1 MSKLLLFDIDG
12 TLILTGGAGVRALD
26 RAFHSLFGVHDAML
40 GVPLAGRT
48 DLAILMDAATR
59 VFPGFAPDREWLD
72 QFRSHYFDALAEE
85 LHVDA
90 PGKGVLPGVG
100 PALDALAQVP
110 DVHVALLTGNF
121 RKGAEVKLGYFA
133 LWDEFAF
140 GAFGEESVDR
150 NALLPVALERAR
162 EHGIGP
168 LSPRDVFVIGDTP
181 YDVAC
186 ALSGGVVAVGVTTGP
201 YDRAALEGAG
211 ADVVLPDLSDTG
223 ALLRVVEG

>member
-26 RAFHSLFGVHDAML
+26 RAFHSLFGVHDVML

-59 VFPGFAPDREWLD
+59 VFPGFEPPPGWLD
-72 QFRSHYFDALAEE
+72 LFRQHYFTALAEE
-85 LHVDA
+85 LLVDA
-90 PGKGVLPGVG
+90 PGKGVLPGVR
-100 PALDALAQVP
+100 PALDALARVP
-110 DVHVALLTGNF
+110 GMHLALLTGNF
-121 RKGAEVKLGYFA
+121 RKGAEVKLGYFS

-140 GAFGEESVDR
+140 GAFGDESVDR
-150 NALLPVALERAR
+150 NSLLPIALEHAR
-162 EHGIGP
+162 ERGIGP
-168 LSPRDVFVIGDTP
+168 LAPRDVFVIGDTP

-186 ALSGGVVAVGVTTGP
+186 ALSGGAVAVGVTTGP

-223 ALLRVVEG
+223 ALVRVFGG